1 MKTRSQSLCELKNKK
16 KKEFVVDFDAASKA
30 WQQNKI
36 RMGNGTYKYKSSKTV
51 DTHSYMRTRS
61 QINKYI

>member
-1 MKTRSQSLCELKNKK
+1 MKTRSQTMREVKKN
-16 KKEFVVDFDAASKA
+16 EFIIDFDAASKA

-36 RMGNGTYKYKSSKTV
+36 RLGNGTYKYKPV

-61 QINKYI
+61 HTNKYI

>member
-1 MKTRSQSLCELKNKK
+1 MKTRSQTLCEVK

-36 RMGNGTYKYKSSKTV
+36 RLGNGTYKYKSGY
-51 DTHSYMRTRS
+51 THSYMRTRS
-61 QINKYI
+61 QTNKYI